1 MTWPALPKRVHQSL
15 QLLCGL
21 AKARRVLKARELA
34 QLEEVL
40 PAEAEKI
47 LQHLAWAGFLETR
60 RGAKGGY
67 WLALPAS
74 EIRIRDVLAS
84 FEPRGQTRSVKQSH
98 VAKAVTQI
106 TEPARRAFVRMTIAD
121 LSDFELRGPRRKGG
135 NR

>member
-40 PAEAEKI
+40 PTEAEKI

-67 WLALPAS
+67 WLALPAR
-74 EIRIRDVLAS
+74 EIHIRDVLAS
-84 FEPRGQTRSVKQSH
+84 FEPRVRTRSVRQSH
-98 VAKAVTQI
+98 VAKAMTQI
-106 TEPARRAFVRMTIAD
+106 TEPARRAFERLTIAD
-121 LSDFELRGPRRKGG
+121 ISNFGSRRSRRKGG
-135 NR
+135 YR

>member
-1 MTWPALPKRVHQSL
+1 MTWPSLPKRVHQSL

-40 PAEAEKI
+40 PTEAQKI

-67 WLALPAS
+67 WLALPAR
-74 EIRIRDVLAS
+74 EIHIRDVLAS
-84 FEPRGQTRSVKQSH
+84 FESRVRARSVRQNH
-98 VAKAVTQI
+98 VEKAVSQI
-106 TEPARRAFVRMTIAD
+106 TEPARRAFERLTIAD
-121 LSDFELRGPRRKGG
+121 ISDFESRRSRRKGG
-135 NR
+135 YR